1 MFLGG
6 EFVRNVL
13 LSMCYDGTNYHGW
26 QIQKNA
32 LTVQEVFQNALL
44 KILNEDVDI
53 KGCSR
58 TDSGVH
64 ANMYCISVKINS
76 NIPCERLKMAMNRFL
91 PRDIAIKN
99 VAEVPMDFHARYSCR
114 GKEYIYK
121 IWNKQ
126 VRNPF
131 LHGRAFHYWYKIDVG
146 KLNLAAKNFIGT
158 HDFTSFCTLDSRN
171 PENMIRTVKDFV
183 VSRNDGLVTIKVTAD
198 GFLYNMVRIMVGTL
212 LSVSMGKISPSEIK
226 GIIEAKNRAKAG
238 PTAVAYGLY
247 LNKVFY
253 DSVNFDN

>member
-91 PRDIAIKN
+91 PKDIAIKN
-99 VAEVPMDFHARYSCR
+99 VAEVLWIFMLDILAEERNIFTKYGINKLEILFCMDEPS
-114 GKEYIYK
+114 I
-121 IWNKQ
+121 
-126 VRNPF
+126 
-131 LHGRAFHYWYKIDVG
+131 
-146 KLNLAAKNFIGT
+146 IGIR
-158 HDFTSFCTLDSRN
+158 LML
-171 PENMIRTVKDFV
+171 EN
-183 VSRNDGLVTIKVTAD
+183 
-198 GFLYNMVRIMVGTL
+198 
-212 LSVSMGKISPSEIK
+212 
-226 GIIEAKNRAKAG
+226 
-238 PTAVAYGLY
+238 
-247 LNKVFY
+247 
-253 DSVNFDN
+253 